1 MWMNVLIGSVMS
13 ERLADRVYEIAA
25 ELFAML
31 AAPTRLRIVCTL
43 MTGERNV
50 GQLVEHL
57 ALSQPNISQH
67 LNMLYRA
74 GVLARR
80 RTGSQIY
87 YRVEHAQVR
96 ELCLSLLGTMP
107 AEPQPLKRRR
117 ASKSALNDSK
127 EIS

>member
-1 MWMNVLIGSVMS
+1 MN

-31 AAPTRLRIVCTL
+31 SAPTRLRIVCAL
-43 MTGERNV
+43 MAGERNV
-50 GQLVEHL
+50 GQLVEQL
-57 ALSQPNISQH
+57 DVSQPNISQH

-96 ELCLSLLGTMP
+96 ELCMTLLGGMP
-107 AEPQPLKRRR
+107 ADPQPLKRPRG
-117 ASKSALNDSK
+117 AK
-127 EIS
+127 EA